1 MEKQNVGD
9 NHETAGYG
17 NWLSK
22 QDSRRNFGGDTPKGS
37 IGSALI
43 QNGDKHAKN
52 GSDPHGH
59 YQKNQS

>member
-1 MEKQNVGD
+1 MEKMKVG
-9 NHETAGYG
+9 ETNQDPNGDG

-43 QNGDKHAKN
+43 
-52 GSDPHGH
+52 
-59 YQKNQS
+59 